1 MGIIFTKI
9 FIVFVEVGFLSL
21 DKTPFFDKT
30 PPKILTIF
38 NFFCFEFCARNT
50 ELLLMKMRIFNEDET
65 SGMTGQHPG
74 KNFVFY
80 I

>member
-30 PPKILTIF
+30 LPKILTIF
-38 NFFCFEFCARNT
+38 NFFV
-50 ELLLMKMRIFNEDET
+50 L
-65 SGMTGQHPG
+65 
-74 KNFVFY
+74 NFALEIQSFY
-80 I
+80 